1 MASSAPSPFMSVWAI
16 LHPAGSYVLLEDIL
30 HVFMLTE
37 ADATQC
43 SQRAG
48 CQSSP
53 GGGRI
58 LTAGE
63 KGKQYTAVGIA
74 IVNTEIANTRW

>member
-1 MASSAPSPFMSVWAI
+1 M
-16 LHPAGSYVLLEDIL
+16 
-30 HVFMLTE
+30 FMLTE
-37 ADATQC
+37 ADAMQC

-53 GGGRI
+53 GGGGI

-63 KGKQYTAVGIA
+63 KGKQYTAVGTTQKLRTHA
-74 IVNTEIANTRW
+74 AW